1 MIEATAEKPFERSRI
16 ICLPF
21 INAPPTDYDTI
32 LTSLLFSIEK
42 CKASNQKTC
51 IVTFD
56 QPLYWKARDI
66 TAAADPNTDLSKVVV
81 RLGAFHLLMSFIG
94 SIGYIM
100 SGSGLE
106 EIFKL
111 IYAEN
116 CVQHIMSGHAYG
128 RAVRAHLLV
137 HLSITKIVMDLIE
150 FTEEERDFLDDNST
164 DIDRTRIFEAIH
176 NPVFQQITTKFEEA
190 LNMLESKGPTAKLWV
205 QYYRL
210 VTLLKHFIEAERS
223 GNWSL
228 HLKTIRN
235 MLPIFHSSGHF
246 LYAKSSHLYL
256 QDMLNLEKIM
266 TPEEFHSFTVLGY
279 FTIRRTDK
287 FWSGIMSDQ
296 TIEQTLMKMFKSS
309 GELTHG
315 RGITEST
322 LASWTLGMIRLQDV
336 CEQVT
341 EYCNLSMDTSE
352 QHIDYRDSRIKRDN
366 EDLEKIDNWFA
377 THVFTQDCSELICIA
392 NGIVASEDVNCQ
404 RAFEIGEDLITN
416 IIGSDFQRLSFQRK
430 NKVLPFSAMTSTI
443 EVDKT
448 RVVINPLLLF
458 QRMCISRETVGDVK
472 EYLSYELAPFPLSL
486 FAKDGMRKGTKSSLF
501 NTFTPVERS
510 SNISTSS
517 HFVIDGG
524 FLLHKVI
531 WDRNSSFKDITTK
544 YVKYVQEHFGLSASI
559 VFDGYSDDPDVAGTK
574 SWERLHALIV
584 STALAASPLFNTV
597 TIVAEDI
604 DILILLTALGRKQA
618 NVFFLKPSKGRTAE
632 QLYSASVDPALL
644 TVIGERFFISLYGGN
659 KDDNSLDSLRYKQF
673 AKAVT
678 KSTFNLSSLPPT
690 QDTAR
695 FHTFRVYHQVQSWL
709 GNYNDPED
717 WGWKKCGKLLM
728 PVQNS
733 KPPAPPEL
741 LKLIFCK
748 CK

>member
-1 MIEATAEKPFERSRI
+1 MIEATAEKPFQRSRI

-42 CKASNQKTC
+42 CKASNQNTC

-56 QPLYWKARDI
+56 QLLCWKARDI

-81 RLGAFHLLMSFIG
+81 RLGGFHLFMSFIG
-94 SIGYIM
+94 AIGYIM

-106 EIFKL
+106 DIFKL

-116 CVQHIMSGHAYG
+116 CVQHI
-128 RAVRAHLLV
+128 
-137 HLSITKIVMDLIE
+137 I
-150 FTEEERDFLDDNST
+150 
-164 DIDRTRIFEAIH
+164 TRIFEAIH
-176 NPVFQQITTKFEEA
+176 SPLFQQITTKFEEA
-190 LNMLESKGPTAKLWV
+190 LSMLESKGPTATLWV

-266 TPEEFHSFTVLGY
+266 TPEEFHSFTALGY

-296 TIEQTLMKMFKSS
+296 TIEQTLMRMFKSS
-309 GELTHG
+309 GGLTHG

-336 CEQVT
+336 CEQIT

-352 QHIDYRDSRIKRDN
+352 QHIDYRDSRIQRDN

-377 THVFTQDCSELICIA
+377 THVFTLDCSELICIA
-392 NGIVASEDVNCQ
+392 NGIVASENINCQ

-416 IIGSDFQRLSFQRK
+416 ITGSDFQRLSFQRK

-443 EVDKT
+443 EVDKS

-472 EYLSYELAPFPLSL
+472 EYFRYELAPFPLSL
-486 FAKDGMRKGTKSSLF
+486 FGEDGMRKGTKSSLF
-501 NTFTPVERS
+501 NAFTPVERS
-510 SNISTSS
+510 SNISANS

-524 FLLHKVI
+524 FLLHKVV
-531 WDRNSSFKDITTK
+531 WDRNSSFNDITNK
-544 YVKYVQEHFGLSASI
+544 YVKYVQKSI
-559 VFDGYSDDPDVAGTK
+559 NTM
-574 SWERLHALIV
+574 LAL
-584 STALAASPLFNTV
+584 
-597 TIVAEDI
+597 
-604 DILILLTALGRKQA
+604 
-618 NVFFLKPSKGRTAE
+618 
-632 QLYSASVDPALL
+632 
-644 TVIGERFFISLYGGN
+644 
-659 KDDNSLDSLRYKQF
+659 
-673 AKAVT
+673 
-678 KSTFNLSSLPPT
+678 
-690 QDTAR
+690 
-695 FHTFRVYHQVQSWL
+695 
-709 GNYNDPED
+709 
-717 WGWKKCGKLLM
+717 
-728 PVQNS
+728 
-733 KPPAPPEL
+733 
-741 LKLIFCK
+741 CK
-748 CK
+748 HCV

>member
-1 MIEATAEKPFERSRI
+1 M
-16 ICLPF
+16 PF
-21 INAPPTDYDTI
+21 INAPPTDYDTL

-42 CKASNQKTC
+42 CKASNQNTC

-81 RLGAFHLLMSFIG
+81 RLGGFHLLMSFIG
-94 SIGYIM
+94 AIGYIM

-106 EIFKL
+106 DIFKL

-137 HLSITKIVMDLIE
+137 HLSVTKIVMDSIE

-176 NPVFQQITTKFEEA
+176 NPLFQQLTTKFEEA
-190 LNMLESKGPTAKLWV
+190 LSMLESKGPTATLWV

-210 VTLLKHFIEAERS
+210 VTLPKHFIEAERS

-266 TPEEFHSFTVLGY
+266 TPEEFHSFTALGY
-279 FTIRRTDK
+279 FTIRRTYK

-296 TIEQTLMKMFKSS
+296 TIEQTLMRMFKSS
-309 GELTHG
+309 GGLTHG

-336 CEQVT
+336 CEQIT

-352 QHIDYRDSRIKRDN
+352 QHIDYRDSRIQRDN
-366 EDLEKIDNWFA
+366 EDLEKVDNWFA
-377 THVFTQDCSELICIA
+377 THDFILDRSELICIA
-392 NGIVASEDVNCQ
+392 NGKVASDNINCH

-416 IIGSDFQRLSFQRK
+416 IKGSDFQRLSFQRK

-443 EVDKT
+443 EVDKS

-472 EYLSYELAPFPLSL
+472 AYLGYELAPFPLSL
-486 FAKDGMRKGTKSSLF
+486 LAEDGMRKGTKSSLF
-501 NTFTPVERS
+501 NAFTPVERS
-510 SNISTSS
+510 SNISARS

-524 FLLHKVI
+524 LLLHKV
-531 WDRNSSFKDITTK
+531 
-544 YVKYVQEHFGLSASI
+544 VL
-559 VFDGYSDDPDVAGTK
+559 
-574 SWERLHALIV
+574 
-584 STALAASPLFNTV
+584 
-597 TIVAEDI
+597 
-604 DILILLTALGRKQA
+604 
-618 NVFFLKPSKGRTAE
+618 
-632 QLYSASVDPALL
+632 
-644 TVIGERFFISLYGGN
+644 
-659 KDDNSLDSLRYKQF
+659 
-673 AKAVT
+673 
-678 KSTFNLSSLPPT
+678 
-690 QDTAR
+690 
-695 FHTFRVYHQVQSWL
+695 
-709 GNYNDPED
+709 
-717 WGWKKCGKLLM
+717 
-728 PVQNS
+728 
-733 KPPAPPEL
+733 
-741 LKLIFCK
+741 
-748 CK
+748 